1 MNKIEK
7 YKNILLLGIGGIGMS
22 ALARFFN
29 SQNKNVF
36 GYDQHQTEITDELLS
51 EGVDVFFDDDV
62 SCIPHIF
69 QKNNSENLIIYT
81 SAISEN
87 NSLFSFFN
95 AKDFVFKKRS
105 VVLGLISEKFF
116 TIAIAGTH
124 GKTTT
129 SALLTCLLKESNIN
143 LTSFVGG
150 VSRNYKSNFI
160 CSNKS
165 NDSNILVVEADEF
178 DKSFLELYPDIAVIT
193 SIDNDHLD
201 TYENFEDIK
210 SAFHQFSKQI
220 KNGGSLILEENISDN
235 FEDITHVNKY
245 TYSSVA
251 ISDIYSKKIKRNGT
265 FVNFN
270 IELSSKAK
278 KLLFEDKPLVNEFI
292 LPMPGLHNLSNTLA
306 AITVCMILK
315 IDITEIVKSLKYFK
329 GINRRFDV
337 HIDSIKNV
345 YIDDY
350 AHHPKEIMMTLL
362 ATKELFPKRK
372 LTVVFQPHLYS
383 RTKDFAQEFASS
395 LKIAE
400 ELIITNIFPAREQP
414 IVGVDSNL
422 ILDFCSN
429 EKKQI
434 CNKSEVLDVLSE
446 NEIDVLVTLGAGD
459 ISTLVEPIKHMLN

>member
-1 MNKIEK
+1 
-7 YKNILLLGIGGIGMS
+7 
-22 ALARFFN
+22 
-29 SQNKNVF
+29 
-36 GYDQHQTEITDELLS
+36 
-51 EGVDVFFDDDV
+51 
-62 SCIPHIF
+62 
-69 QKNNSENLIIYT
+69 
-81 SAISEN
+81 
-87 NSLFSFFN
+87 
-95 AKDFVFKKRS
+95 
-105 VVLGLISEKFF
+105 
-116 TIAIAGTH
+116 
-124 GKTTT
+124 
-129 SALLTCLLKESNIN
+129 
-143 LTSFVGG
+143 
-150 VSRNYKSNFI
+150 
-160 CSNKS
+160 
-165 NDSNILVVEADEF
+165 
-178 DKSFLELYPDIAVIT
+178 
-193 SIDNDHLD
+193 
-201 TYENFEDIK
+201 
-210 SAFHQFSKQI
+210 
-220 KNGGSLILEENISDN
+220 
-235 FEDITHVNKY
+235 
-245 TYSSVA
+245 
-251 ISDIYSKKIKRNGT
+251 
-265 FVNFN
+265 
-270 IELSSKAK
+270 
-278 KLLFEDKPLVNEFI
+278 
-292 LPMPGLHNLSNTLA
+292 MPGLHNLSNTLA

-315 IDITEIVKSLKYFK
+315 IDITEIVKNLKYFK